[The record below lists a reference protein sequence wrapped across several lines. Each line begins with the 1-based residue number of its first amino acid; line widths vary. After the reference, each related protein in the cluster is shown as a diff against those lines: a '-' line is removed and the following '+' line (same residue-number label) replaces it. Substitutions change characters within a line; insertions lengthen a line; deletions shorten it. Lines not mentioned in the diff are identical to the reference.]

1 MANSEH
7 LAILKQGV
15 EVWNQWRKDQPEVEP
30 NLKGANLKNLNLES
44 INFNR
49 ANLIGTN
56 FTNTIL
62 INAHFKEAKLGLNS
76 KLFLIVFLTILSI
89 EIYFYHLGFL
99 FTLTVYLITLL
110 LCLLRNFTANNKPFL
125 PNSENLVSQ
134 SERKL
139 WQINKTNHHIDY
151 KKFRSSTATAINNL
165 FYVSLFS
172 FIPLLSI
179 AGWLEPSLRLFSDN
193 GMLNTPYFFSALVVT
208 FYLGFLGTIGFD
220 INKLLRWLFFTIVH
234 TSKFNNADLTD
245 ADFSFARITNADFNN
260 AILTRTN
267 LYNVKGIKQIRI
279 DQNYIHILK
288 PLILNLILYRKA
300 KNLDLEGVDL
310 SELNLSNTNFS
321 HSNLAKVQLIGSN
334 LKNCTLTGACI
345 EDWNKNPETKL
356 DNVTCDYVYLQKS
369 KNNRYPKKGKL
380 DPGEFTKIFGEI
392 DNTVELV
399 FRHGIN
405 WRAFAYTFN
414 ESNIQIYNTSGEELF
429 LRKYKAL
436 GDGLIVLEVK
446 IPYGVDKEKT
456 RDDLIHKYEIQIAKL
471 KGKVEAK
478 DEMLAPLYERLL
490 LPQAQINQTVNYYN
504 KMFET
509 EKRLILQ
516 IIADEFENSNSIND
530 NKISKI
536 LNLDLH
542 KVREILIQLKSS
554 GYIKS
559 IEKKQHQD
567 PNAPKIALV
576 LITEITPKGYLALK
590 EEIPINDDRSHN
602 SAITI
607 NNGNIGIGHMSGGE
621 IKDNAIVAGIHNE
634 ADRKELNQ
642 LLQNIIGLL
651 HKLEQTYNSDTT
663 TGRMTIATKAI
674 EHIEQ
679 DANLANRVFSALE
692 KGGTAWLEAKLI
704 NPSASCL
711 IAALKDWQKNKRSKN

>member
-15 EVWNQWRKDQPEVEP
+15 EVWNQWRKDQPEIEP
-30 NLKGANLKNLNLES
+30 DLKGANLKNLNLKS
-44 INFNR
+44 INLNR

-62 INAHFKEAKLGLNS
+62 IKAHFKEAKLGLNS

-193 GMLNTPYFFSALVVT
+193 GMLNTLYFFSALVVT

-288 PLILNLILYRKA
+288 PLILNLVLYRKA
-300 KNLDLEGVDL
+300 ENLDLEGVDL

-321 HSNLAKVQLIGSN
+321 HSNLSKVQLIGSN
-334 LKNCTLTGACI
+334 LANCTLTGACI
-345 EDWNKNPETKL
+345 KSWEIDSQTNIA
-356 DNVTCDYVYLQKS
+356 NVVCDYIYLQKNKGERRPHS
-369 KNNRYPKKGKL
+369 KQFL
-380 DPGEFTKIFGEI
+380 PGEFTKRYQKVLKTVDLYFDNGIDWEIF
-392 DNTVELV
+392 LHS
-399 FRHGIN
+399 FQKLR
-405 WRAFAYTFN
+405 
-414 ESNIQIYNTSGEELF
+414 EE
-429 LRKYKAL
+429 
-436 GDGLIVLEVK
+436 E
-446 IPYGVDKEKT
+446 
-456 RDDLIHKYEIQIAKL
+456 KL
-471 KGKVEAK
+471 KIENENTEFPIIQTIENKNNGSFLIKVGVASSTNQAEWEDRFWQKYRPLLEAK
-478 DEMLAPLYERLL
+478 D
-490 LPQAQINQTVNYYN
+490 QT
-504 KMFET
+504 
-509 EKRLILQ
+509 IG
-516 IIADEFENSNSIND
+516 I
-530 NKISKI
+530 
-536 LNLDLH
+536 
-542 KVREILIQLKSS
+542 LKS
-554 GYIKS
+554 
-559 IEKKQHQD
+559 D
-567 PNAPKIALV
+567 
-576 LITEITPKGYLALK
+576 
-590 EEIPINDDRSHN
+590 
-602 SAITI
+602 
-607 NNGNIGIGHMSGGE
+607 
-621 IKDNAIVAGIHNE
+621 
-634 ADRKELNQ
+634 
-642 LLQNIIGLL
+642 
-651 HKLEQTYNSDTT
+651 
-663 TGRMTIATKAI
+663 I
-674 EHIEQ
+674 EHIRKKNTKLLEMVEEM
-679 DANLANRVFSALE
+679 AKKENRKIYLE
-692 KGGTAWLEAKLI
+692 KGDYLEQSHSGSGDNVGRDKSVTNNTFVSPELKQIGDNFQLILDELKQVYNSNTEKGREKIITEAIQKVENNTNLVKKVFSMSEQALFAYLQARFISPLQSAFLAGLKAWKKTE
-704 NPSASCL
+704 
-711 IAALKDWQKNKRSKN
+711 Q